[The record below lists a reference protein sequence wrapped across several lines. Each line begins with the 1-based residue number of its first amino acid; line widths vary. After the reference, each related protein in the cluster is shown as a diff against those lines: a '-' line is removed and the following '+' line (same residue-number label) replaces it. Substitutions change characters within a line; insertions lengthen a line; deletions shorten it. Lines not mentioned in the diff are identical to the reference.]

1 LFFYQFIIS
10 LFTLPGAC
18 AIVNISKLTPCTL
31 ACSASE
37 PTSACRLIRE
47 YAVFA
52 RATATNAAA
61 DTLLPAQAVVVLI
74 AQTS

>member
-1 LFFYQFIIS
+1 
-10 LFTLPGAC
+10 
-18 AIVNISKLTPCTL
+18 L
-31 ACSASE
+31 ACSAPASE